1 MKNYN
6 INFTEKA
13 KDGDVQR
20 LYSNSSNAKLPYA
33 IVETSAKSNGI
44 QTATNYEF
52 VRNCADRIRRTGLFS
67 GCTTEFPLQKPD
79 NCFILSIYIDE
90 TNDAHIGRTLAN
102 VGLAVVTYGAS
113 LLVTK
118 KKDDFS
124 NTMTM
129 NVTSPDGVTRQY
141 YAKSSGSV
149 AKGTFA
155 DHDKANVELTMEII
169 NTNICSICNQMVDD
183 SDYFVFGKTNQS
195 QGKMLGTLSKGKFC
209 VQCGSSLKDGA
220 VFCSQCGKKV

>member
-13 KDGDVQR
+13 KDGDIQR
-20 LYSNSSNAKLPYA
+20 IFSNINNIKLPYA
-33 IVETSAKSNGI
+33 IIETSARSNGI

-67 GCTTEFPLQKPD
+67 GCTTEFPLQKPE

-90 TNDAHIGRTLAN
+90 TNDVHIGRTLAN

-124 NTMTM
+124 NAMTM
-129 NVTSPDGVTRQY
+129 NITRPDGLTRQY
-141 YAKSSGSV
+141 HAKSSGSV

-155 DHDKANVELTMEII
+155 DHNKANVELTMEII

-183 SDYFVFGKTNQS
+183 SDFFVSNKTS
-195 QGKMLGTLSKGKFC
+195 LIKGSILDTPVKGKFC
-209 VQCGSSLKDGA
+209 GHCGASLRDGTI
-220 VFCSQCGKKV
+220 FCTQCGKKQ

>member
-13 KDGDVQR
+13 KDGETQR
-20 LYSNSSNAKLPYA
+20 IYNNINNLKLPYA
-33 IVETSAKSNGI
+33 IIESSAKSNGI

-52 VRNCADRIRRTGLFS
+52 IRNCADRIRRTGLFS

-79 NCFILSIYIDE
+79 NCFIISIYVDE

-102 VGLAVVTYGAS
+102 VGLAVMTYGAS

-124 NTMTM
+124 NAMTM

-141 YAKSSGSV
+141 FAKSSGSV

-155 DHDKANVELTMEII
+155 DHNKANIELTMEII

-183 SDYFVFGKTNQS
+183 SDFFVFGKTTRPQNAMV
-195 QGKMLGTLSKGKFC
+195 GGMSKSKFC
-209 VQCGSSLKDGA
+209 VQCGAGLKEGV